1 MSFVRPIVRRAGSL
15 NSPARPGDGW
25 MAMPRRTNTAT
36 DSNNTISAA
45 AILGGIYSR
54 SGTNTSR
61 TDTTDTAA
69 NILAAMPDMNIGD
82 TYMFMVA
89 NLTGTNPIT
98 IAGGDGVT
106 ASGNLSVVALTT
118 KWFLLEKTSATAMTM
133 VGL

>member
-1 MSFVRPIVRRAGSL
+1 MFVRSKVVQGAMERS
-15 NSPARPGDGW
+15 ARCGDGW
-25 MAMPRRTNTAT
+25 LGMIRRTDNSTDANSTITTAM
-36 DSNNTISAA
+36 
-45 AILGGIYSR
+45 ILGGLYSR

-89 NLTGTNPIT
+89 NLTGTNAVT
-98 IAGGDGVT
+98 IAGGTGVT
-106 ASGNLSVVALTT
+106 ASGNLSVLALTT
-118 KWFLLEKTSATAMTM
+118 KWFMLTKTSATAMTM

>member
-1 MSFVRPIVRRAGSL
+1 MFVRAKVVQGAMERS
-15 NSPARPGDGW
+15 ARCGDGW
-25 MAMPRRTNTAT
+25 LAYIRRTDNST
-36 DSNNTISAA
+36 DSNTTITTAM
-45 AILGGIYSR
+45 ILGGLYSR

-89 NLTGTNPIT
+89 NLTGTNAVT
-98 IAGGDGVT
+98 IAGGTGVT
-106 ASGNLSVVALTT
+106 ASGNLSVLALTT
-118 KWFLLEKTSATAMTM
+118 KWFMLTKTSATAMTM